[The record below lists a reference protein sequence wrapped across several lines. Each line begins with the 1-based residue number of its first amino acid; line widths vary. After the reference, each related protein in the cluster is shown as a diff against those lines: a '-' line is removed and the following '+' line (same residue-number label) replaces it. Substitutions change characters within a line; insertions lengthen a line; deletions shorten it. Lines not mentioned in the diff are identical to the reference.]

1 MIPFVLSDFIIE
13 LPDELL
19 ANPHT
24 IAHQVLSDS
33 IHPTLGIRKKWV
45 HKCI

>member
-24 IAHQVLSDS
+24 IVQQVLSEQ
-33 IHPTLGIRKKWV
+33 HPSHIGNP
-45 HKCI
+45 